1 MLARFPLT
9 EESSTMLRSSRR
21 TAIFHAGFMLVLA
34 AVPAPTALAAAA
46 ATSSFHEDHRATP
59 KLQFEPGWQTPPG
72 ASGEAL
78 ARAFLTGNHANYDL
92 PADLANLQLDRV
104 QESLLGTH
112 FTFRQ
117 YIGGIDVEGAE
128 ITVSIARTDGRV
140 YRVYNNTYPEKVDA
154 AGRAAAIGEEAA
166 FDAAWNRLRAHGEV
180 LSQPA
185 ARLVWVPEGA
195 DFRLTWIVDLPVS
208 APYGAWEVRVDARTG
223 AVLGTRDANLYRVKD
238 DFTEASLDERNA
250 GYVGSASD
258 RRAAFARFEEKHA
271 ADRLRTAGLR
281 ASGTGVVFDPDPR
294 TTLMNDALQDASPAA
309 SFNPAYFTRNLLDI
323 TLNAGVYSL
332 TGPWIDII
340 NWDTPNTAPS
350 TTTTGNWTAVRG
362 NNAFNDA
369 MTYFQIDQNQRYMQS
384 LGFTGATGIQ
394 EGPIGTD
401 TDGFQGADNSFY
413 QPSSNRMSFG
423 HGCVDDSEDA
433 DVMLHEYGHAINHSI
448 NPSWSGGDTG
458 AMGEGFGDY
467 WAGSYSWS
475 TLNGSTHHPTWVFS
489 WDGHGAGNLCWPG
502 RIMDAFGALYVHATT
517 YGAHQSIPGGFQSDE
532 LWSTPLFQTLLSL
545 TGMSYPRSDVD
556 AIILEAQFGL
566 GSGLKMRDM
575 ANAIIATAGL
585 LHPGEPHADEFT
597 AKFLVH
603 GIVNIPAVSLG
614 VVEPVTFTSAG
625 GNGAPDPGETVA
637 FQVDVKNN
645 GTLGATAV
653 SAVLSSTTPGVVV
666 VQGASSYPDLGIGAT
681 GTNVTDYSITL
692 PSSHP
697 CGDPVDL
704 SLLVSYDDG
713 APKQTTLNLTM
724 GTGIAQGASVSVS
737 PGLAIPDA
745 FPAGVTSSLVVS
757 GTGALVTANLNID
770 VNITHT
776 WRGDLIV
783 TLISPLGTNVILHNQ
798 TGGSA
803 DDVIGNYPNTL
814 TPAQP
819 LSVLVGEPL
828 DGTWQLKV
836 ADVVGQDIGT
846 LNTWGVNDVSG
857 YDCEAPATTVVVGGA
872 VPAMF
877 LLEAAVPNPFAAD
890 TAIRFAVPGNGA
902 EVTLAVFDISGRR
915 VRTLAAGFH
924 APGTHS
930 VSWSGENDAGAKVSS
945 GIYFYRLD
953 SPDFRSTKKVVRVN

>member
-1 MLARFPLT
+1 MPC
-9 EESSTMLRSSRR
+9 SYRR

-34 AVPAPTALAAAA
+34 AVCAPTALAAAA
-46 ATSSFHEDHRATP
+46 ATGSFHEDHRATP
-59 KLQFEPGWQTPPG
+59 KLQFEPAWRTPAG

-78 ARAFLTGNHANYDL
+78 ARAFLVANHAGYEL
-92 PADLANLQLDRV
+92 PAGLANLQLDHVR
-104 QESLLGTH
+104 ESLLGTH

-117 YIGGIDVEGAE
+117 DIGGIEVEGAG
-128 ITVSIARTDGRV
+128 ITVSIARADGRV

-154 AGRAAAIGEEAA
+154 GAGRTAALGREAA

-180 LSQPA
+180 LSQPG
-185 ARLVWVPEGA
+185 ARLAWVPEGA

-208 APYGAWEVRVDARTG
+208 APYGGWEVRVDAQTG
-223 AVLGTRDANLYRVKD
+223 AVLAVRDANLYRVND
-238 DFTEASLDERNA
+238 DFTGLSPEQRNA
-250 GYVGSASD
+250 GYSGPAAD
-258 RRAAFARFEEKHA
+258 RRAAFARFEAKQS
-271 ADRLRTAGLR
+271 ADRMRSAGLR

-294 TTLMNDALQDASPAA
+294 TTLVSDALQDGSAPA
-309 SFNPAYFTRNLLDI
+309 SFTGAYFTRSLLDI

-369 MTYFQIDQNQRYMQS
+369 MTYFQIDQSQRYMQA

-413 QPSSNRMSFG
+413 QPASNRMSFG

-433 DVMLHEYGHAINHSI
+433 DVMLHEYGHAINYSI
-448 NPSWSGGDTG
+448 NPLWGGGDAG

-475 TLNGSTHHPTWVFS
+475 TLNGSVHHPTWVFS
-489 WDGHGAGNLCWPG
+489 WDGHGTGNLCWPG
-502 RIMDAFGALYVHATT
+502 RVMDAFGAQYVHTTT

-556 AIILEAQFGL
+556 RIILEAQFGL
-566 GSGLKMRDM
+566 GSGIKMRDM

-585 LHPGEPHADEFT
+585 LHPGDPHADEFI
-597 AKFLVH
+597 AKFLAH
-603 GIVNIPAVSLG
+603 AIVNIPAVSLG
-614 VVEPVTFTSAG
+614 VVEPVGLTSAG
-625 GNGAPDPGETVA
+625 PNGAADPGETVD
-637 FQVDVKNN
+637 FQIDVKNN

-681 GTNVTDYSITL
+681 GTNATDYSISL
-692 PSSHP
+692 PVSHP
-697 CGDPVDL
+697 CGDPVDV

-713 APKQTTLNLTM
+713 APKQTTLNLQM
-724 GTGIAQGASVSVS
+724 GTGVAQGASVSVS
-737 PGLAIPDA
+737 PALAIPDA
-745 FPAGVTSSLVVS
+745 VPAGVTSSLIVS
-757 GTGALVTANLNID
+757 GTGATVSANLNID

-776 WRGDLIV
+776 WRGDLVV
-783 TLISPLGTNVILHNQ
+783 TLISPMGTNVILHNQ
-798 TGGSA
+798 TGGST
-803 DDVIGNYPNTL
+803 DDVIGNYPGTL
-814 TPAQP
+814 APAQP
-819 LSVLVGEPL
+819 LSALIGQPL

-836 ADVVGQDIGT
+836 ADVVAQDIGT
-846 LNTWGVNDVSG
+846 LNMWGVNDISG
-857 YDCEAPATTVVVGGA
+857 YDCDDAATTIVVSDA
-872 VPAMF
+872 VPEAF
-877 LLEAAVPNPFAAD
+877 GLEAAVPSPFRAD
-890 TAIRFAVPGNGA
+890 TAIRFAVPGSGA
-902 EVTLAVFDISGRR
+902 QISLEVFDIGGRR
-915 VRTLAAGFH
+915 VRTLASGFH
-924 APGTHS
+924 AAGTHS
-930 VSWSGENDAGAKVSS
+930 VSWNGENDAGTKVSS
-945 GIYFYRLD
+945 GIYFYRLETQ
-953 SPDFRSTKKVVRVN
+953 DFSSTKKVVRVN